1 MRPGESFI
9 EQPIRS
15 LQTML
20 RVLAEDDKRLPTVV
34 PDGVYGPSTMNAVSA
49 FQRKNGIPITGIV
62 DQITWEAIAKNY
74 ESASIRIGKAQPIE
88 ISLDPNQTFQKG
100 ASSPY
105 LYLLQSMLTQ
115 LSKDHP
121 AINPPGHS
129 GILDEETT
137 NSLKAFQS
145 LADLPT
151 TGEFDK
157 ITWKHL
163 VLQFMLNANPNKDI
177 PYIPQF

>member
-9 EQPIRS
+9 EQPVRS

-20 RVLAEDDKRLPTVV
+20 RVLAEDDILLPIVV
-34 PDGVYGPSTMNAVSA
+34 PDGIYGPSTMNAVSA
-49 FQRKNGIPITGIV
+49 FQRKNGMPITGVV
-62 DQITWEAIAKNY
+62 DQITWEMIAENY
-74 ESASIRIGKAQPIE
+74 ESAIIRIEKAQPIE
-88 ISLDPNQTFQKG
+88 ISLDPNQVFQKND
-100 ASSPY
+100 SNPY
-105 LYLLQSMLTQ
+105 IYLLQSMLTQ

-137 NSLKAFQS
+137 NSLKAFQA
-145 LADLPT
+145 LANLPT

-177 PYIPQF
+177 P